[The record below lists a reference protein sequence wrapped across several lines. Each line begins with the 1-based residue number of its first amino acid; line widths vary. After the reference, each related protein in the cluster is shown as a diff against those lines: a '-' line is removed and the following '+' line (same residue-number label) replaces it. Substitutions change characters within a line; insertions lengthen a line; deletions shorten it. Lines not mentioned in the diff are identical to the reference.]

1 MVEFRLV
8 RTARKG
14 GESHGG
20 ASLSRRIFLALAGV
34 CVAACLLVSLAS
46 AYIYQR
52 SVVEDASAGLGR
64 ECEAVSST
72 LNETARSGRSESVV
86 LRGLDL
92 GDVRATLVAKD
103 GTVLYDSLVSAASLP
118 NHRSRP
124 EVAQALKGG
133 RGSSERDSET
143 VGYVSIYQAQRLD
156 SGNVL
161 RLSEDRDGIM
171 RVIANDLWFVIGT
184 VVVVVGVSW
193 VVSRSIAWRFVQPIL
208 AIDTASGNAVSPYEE
223 LDPLVR
229 RLNEQQ
235 VELKAR
241 MDRIMDADVMRQ
253 EFTANVTHE
262 LKTPIAS
269 ISGASELL
277 RDGFVRSEDVRE
289 FASRIYGDAQRL
301 SSLVSDILMLSKM
314 DESERVGDQALFGEP
329 QDVDLLSVAQD
340 VVDRLQ
346 DRACKANV
354 TLRVQGANVRVS
366 GYPRLLDELVK
377 NLCDN
382 AIRYNRT
389 GGSVHVFVLPV
400 NGHPTLRVTDAGVG
414 IAPEDQ
420 PKVFERFYR
429 VDKSRS
435 RASGGTGLGLAIVKH
450 AAALHG
456 ATINLS
462 SELGRGTTITVTF
475 PSEDR

>member
-1 MVEFRLV
+1 MVGLKLSGS
-8 RTARKG
+8 ARKG

-52 SVVEDASAGLGR
+52 SVVEDASGGLGR

-72 LNETARSGRSESVV
+72 LNETASYGRSESSV

-103 GTVLYDSLVSAASLP
+103 GTVLYDSLVSASSLP

-124 EVAQALKGG
+124 EVAAALKGG

-143 VGYVSIYQAQRLD
+143 VGYVSIYQA
-156 SGNVL
+156 
-161 RLSEDRDGIM
+161 EDRDGIM

-184 VVVVVGVSW
+184 VAVVVGVSW
-193 VVSRSIAWRFVQPIL
+193 IVSRSLAWRFVQPIL

-241 MDRIMDADVMRQ
+241 MDRIVDADVMRQ

-277 RDGFVRSEDVRE
+277 RDGFVRPEDVRD

-346 DRACKANV
+346 DRARKANV
-354 TLRVQGANVRVS
+354 TLHIQGANVRVS

-400 NGHPTLRVTDAGVG
+400 NGHPTLRVTDTGVG

-456 ATINLS
+456 ATIDLS

-475 PSEDR
+475 PADGR